1 VPCPSDSANEVHDE
15 GKATEVQ
22 QEGCLVLI
30 PRTALFLPPPYQDEV
45 DSGRLILLDGTV
57 AAIRPAAP
65 DDRGKLKSFF
75 DGLSSESRQQ
85 RFLSTAPPGSNLVDI
100 LSDSS
105 EPSKQFTLVVT
116 RSAVG
121 EEQIIGTGF
130 YARCAEQTAEIAMAV
145 DDHLQGK
152 GIGTQLLERLA
163 LIAIRNGFIRFW
175 AVMRMDNRSMI
186 DVFRHSGFPVTEK
199 LEHGFV
205 EIDFAVTPTETSVQL
220 SEMRD
225 RLTTAASIRPLFK
238 PNAVAV
244 IGASRNP
251 AGIGY
256 RILDELVRAGFHGP
270 IYPVN
275 PKADEI
281 CSRPVVASVRDIPGP
296 VDLAII
302 AVPRDAVFSVV
313 EDCAARGVRVL
324 VVITAGFGEVDAA
337 GRALQRRLLAVVRGY
352 GMRMVGPNCMGL
364 LNTDPKVA
372 LNASFS
378 PVFPPSGVLAMSSQS
393 GAIGLAVLALAT
405 KRHLGLSTFVSIGN
419 KADVSSNDLL
429 QYWDTDNDTRVILL
443 YLESFG
449 NPRRFSRI
457 ARRVSRNKPIIA
469 VKAGRSNAGKRA
481 AGSHTAALASNDVAV
496 DALFGQSGVIRAES
510 LDELFDIAATLS
522 TQPLIRGRRIG
533 VVTNAGGPGILCAD
547 ACEAGDLVIPE
558 FSAVTKSALKVFLP
572 AAASIANPVDMVASA
587 NPESYRRTL
596 ETVLASADIDALI
609 VIYIQL
615 DRKDASP
622 YLSAICDGIVQGRA
636 AGGTNKPVLAC
647 LMSDAEHAPLVTP
660 NERIPVYGFPEVA
673 ARVLSQCARYG
684 DWKAEPPGIVP
695 DLADIQPDV
704 ARAIVRAHLQKNGP
718 GWLAADEV
726 TQVLD
731 AFHIPRPLSRVVT
744 TVEDAVAAAE
754 SMGFPVAL
762 KIVSTTLIH
771 KTEAGGVR
779 LNLQD
784 AGSVRRAFSEMPA
797 GDGVLV
803 QQMISGGV
811 ELMAGMT
818 GDPVFGPLLGF
829 GLGGIHV
836 EILGDVQ
843 FRITPVTDK
852 DARAMVR
859 GIRGYRLLQG
869 YRGHPPADCDAV
881 EDVLLRLSRLVEEI
895 QEIAELDLNP
905 LVALPPGKGCYA
917 LDARI
922 RIQKLNP

>member
-1 VPCPSDSANEVHDE
+1 MNVRS
-15 GKATEVQ
+15 
-22 QEGCLVLI
+22 
-30 PRTALFLPPPYQDEV
+30 ALFVPPPYQDDV

-57 AAIRPAAP
+57 AIIRPAISG
-65 DDRGKLKSFF
+65 DRVKLRSFF
-75 DGLSSESRQQ
+75 DNLSFESRQQ
-85 RFLSTAPPGSNLVDI
+85 RFLSTSPPGTDLVDI
-100 LSDSS
+100 LCDSAM
-105 EPSKQFTLVVT
+105 PSRQFTLVVT
-116 RSAVG
+116 RNAGV
-121 EEQIIGTGF
+121 EEQIIATGF
-130 YARCAEQTAEIAMAV
+130 YAHCGEQTAEIAMAV
-145 DDHLQGK
+145 DDALQGK
-152 GIGTQLLERLA
+152 GIGTQLLERLS
-163 LIAIRNGFIRFW
+163 LIAIRNGFVRFR
-175 AVMRMDNRSMI
+175 AVMKMDNRSMI
-186 DVFRHSGFPVTEK
+186 DVFRHSGFPVTER
-199 LEHGFV
+199 LDHGFI

-220 SEMRD
+220 TEMRD
-225 RLTTAASIRPLFK
+225 RLTTAASIRPFFK

-251 AGIGY
+251 AGIGF
-256 RILDELVRAGFHGP
+256 RIMDELVRAGFHGP

-275 PKADEI
+275 PKASEI
-281 CSRPVVASVRDIPGP
+281 CSRHAVASVRDIPEP

-302 AVPRDAVFSVV
+302 AVPRDAVLGVV

-324 VVITAGFGEVDAA
+324 VVITAGFGEVDAN
-337 GRALQRRLLAVVRGY
+337 GRALQRRLLDVVRGH

-364 LNTDPKVA
+364 LNADPKIA

-405 KRHLGLSTFVSIGN
+405 KRHLGLSTFVSVGN

-449 NPRRFSRI
+449 NPRRFARI
-457 ARRVSRNKPIIA
+457 ARRVSRSKPIIA

-481 AGSHTAALASNDVAV
+481 AGSHTAALATNDVAV

-522 TQPLIRGRRIG
+522 TQPLLRGRRIG

-558 FSAVTKSALKVFLP
+558 FSSATKSALKVFLP
-572 AAASIANPVDMVASA
+572 AAASVGNPVDMVASA
-587 NPESYRRTL
+587 NPDSYRRTL
-596 ETVLASADIDALI
+596 ETVLASGDIDALI
-609 VIYIQL
+609 VIYMQL

-622 YLSAICDGIVQGRA
+622 YLAAITDGIARGRA
-636 AGGTNKPVLAC
+636 AGGSNKPVLAC
-647 LMSDAEHAPLVTP
+647 LMSDADHAPLVAAE
-660 NERIPVYGFPEVA
+660 ERIPVYGFPEVA
-673 ARVLSQCARYG
+673 ARVLSHCARYA
-684 DWKAEPPGIVP
+684 DWKAEAPGIVP
-695 DLADIQPDV
+695 DLEGLQPDA
-704 ARAIVRAHLQKNGP
+704 ARTIVRAHLQKNGP
-718 GWLAADEV
+718 GWLTAADV

-731 AFHIPRPLSRVVT
+731 AFQIPRPASRVVT
-744 TVEDAVAAAE
+744 TSDDAVSAAE

-762 KIVSTTLIH
+762 KIVSTTMIH
-771 KTEAGGVR
+771 KTEVGGVR
-779 LNLQD
+779 LNLED
-784 AGSVRRAFSEMPA
+784 AAAVRQAFSEMPA

-803 QQMISGGV
+803 QQMLSGGV
-811 ELMAGMT
+811 ELMAGIT

-843 FRITPVTDK
+843 FRITPLTDR

-881 EDVLLRLSRLVEEI
+881 EQVLLRLSRMVEEI
-895 QEIAELDLNP
+895 PEIAELDLNP
-905 LVALPPGKGCYA
+905 LVALSPGKGCYA
-917 LDARI
+917 LDARM
-922 RIQKLNP
+922 RIQNLNPGKPASTDTPQPLPTSGGSQSAGMP